1 MLSLAARFPYRL
13 ENRNFDADS
22 TIALPEN
29 LQGYAWRDLLSGR
42 ELTAHD
48 GCLSSQAVFSDL
60 PAAVLIRH

>member
-1 MLSLAARFPYRL
+1 VCLTARFPSRL
-13 ENRNFDADS
+13 ESRSFDADS

-29 LQGYAWRDLLSGR
+29 LQGHGWWDLLSGR

-48 GCLSSQAVFSDL
+48 GCLSAQTVFSDL